1 MRSFIYCR
9 VSTREQ
15 STEDHYSL
23 DNQEQRCHDYIKMK
37 KWRVAKVCKD
47 VASGKNDDRAGF
59 NELLS
64 DIRLQKIDVVTVY
77 RLDHLSRTCEIFTN
91 FWKQLKNQAL
101 GLLALLRALIQRLR
115 WGGLM
120 RRAEAGFFV
129 GNLRQ
134 LYGYNYSKGSG
145 LTPNPE
151 ESAQVKQ
158 IFDWYTE
165 HKWGPPKD
173 CSNAQFARGAN

>member
-1 MRSFIYCR
+1 VRDIYQFLETIKESGVGF
-9 VSTREQ
+9 VSVTEGFDTTTAMGRAMLGVAAVFAQLTREMIGEN
-15 STEDHYSL
+15 T
-23 DNQEQRCHDYIKMK
+23 K
-37 KWRVAKVCKD
+37 
-47 VASGKNDDRAGF
+47 
-59 NELLS
+59 
-64 DIRLQKIDVVTVY
+64 
-77 RLDHLSRTCEIFTN
+77 
-91 FWKQLKNQAL
+91 
-101 GLLALLRALIQRLR
+101 
-115 WGGLM
+115 GGLM